1 MHAVSGVLTGPGGA
15 AITWLIIL
23 VILVV
28 IELATM
34 GLTTIWFAG
43 GSLVA
48 FIAAVLHAGLPLQ
61 IILFF
66 AVSFVLLFFTRPI
79 ALKYF
84 NVDRIKTNAESL
96 VGETGVVLEE
106 INNVQSSGRIQ
117 VKGQEWTARST
128 DDDTIVA
135 AGHLVKI
142 QRIEG
147 VKLIVEEISTE
158 QSQ

>member
-1 MHAVSGVLTGPGGA
+1 MHAVSGVLTGSGGA
-15 AITWLIIL
+15 AVTWLIIL
-23 VILVV
+23 VILIV
-28 IELATM
+28 IELTTM

-43 GSLVA
+43 GSLIA

-96 VGETGVVLEE
+96 VGETGIVLEE
-106 INNVQSSGRIQ
+106 INNIQSSGRIQ
-117 VKGQEWTARST
+117 VKGQEWTARSVNEEA
-128 DDDTIVA
+128 IVA
-135 AGHLVKI
+135 VGHLVRI

-147 VKLIVEEISTE
+147 VKLIVEEILAE
-158 QSQ
+158 